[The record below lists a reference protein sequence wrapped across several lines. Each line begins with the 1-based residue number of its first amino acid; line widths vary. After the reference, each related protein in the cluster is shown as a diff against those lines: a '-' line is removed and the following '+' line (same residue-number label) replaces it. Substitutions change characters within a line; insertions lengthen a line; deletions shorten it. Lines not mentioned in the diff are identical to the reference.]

1 MGGVKMHFIG
11 YRPSEIYKFE
21 LHKLFNAINK
31 VWKDIDEKEKNNIIE
46 LLNMYDKFVE
56 SVKDRWD
63 EYEQKAIKNLNEI
76 YKYVINL
83 KKEGVKK

>member
-31 VWKDIDEKEKNNIIE
+31 VWKDITEEEQNKIIE
-46 LLNMYDKFVE
+46 LLNMYDDFVE
-56 SVKDRWD
+56 SIKERWD
-63 EYEQKAIKNLNEI
+63 ENEQKAIKNLNEI

-83 KKEGVKK
+83 KKKGG